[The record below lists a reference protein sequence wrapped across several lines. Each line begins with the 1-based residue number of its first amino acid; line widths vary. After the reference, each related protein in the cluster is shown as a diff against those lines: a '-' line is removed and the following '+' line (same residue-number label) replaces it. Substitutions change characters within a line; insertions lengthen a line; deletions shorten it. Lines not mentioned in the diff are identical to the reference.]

1 MPGLREAKYW
11 LAASASASEIAW
23 AIVIIVVART
33 PVRSPLLKAASWRMR
48 YDTGSPARLDDS
60 G

>member
-1 MPGLREAKYW
+1 LREAKYS